1 MYIFLNL
8 LELGVLFDK
17 NHPQTTINNAMN
29 SIANKYPDIHNILL
43 VDEVVSV
50 NEVSTAKS
58 LCIWSNIKTTISNL
72 DFLVALNPQG
82 VKFKRNFRV
91 VPPKN
96 KNTLSQQLI
105 HKHRNSF
112 ECDSIVEHFKS
123 LPNTSYLDTKYDLKT
138 ELSSLPTG
146 RLPLWVEEII
156 EVPIETIF
164 ESIKGKYIFEQET
177 VTLIYNEHG
186 LSNERRENV
195 EKYCFEN
202 GWNFQHYS
210 HFFGCED
217 QVIILFECSLLFE
230 LISRGR
236 NAIIFITN
244 SR

>member
-1 MYIFLNL
+1 
-8 LELGVLFDK
+8 
-17 NHPQTTINNAMN
+17 MN
-29 SIANKYPDIHNILL
+29 SIVKKYPDIHNILL

-58 LCIWSNIKTTISNL
+58 LCIWSNINTTTPNL

-82 VKFKRNFRV
+82 VKFKSKFRV

-96 KNTLSQQLI
+96 KNTLCQQLI

-123 LPNTSYLDTKYDLKT
+123 LPNTSYLDANNDLKI
-138 ELSSLPTG
+138 EQSRLPTG
-146 RLPLWVEEII
+146 RMPLWVEEII
-156 EVPIETIF
+156 EAPIETIF
-164 ESIKGKYIFEQET
+164 ECINGKYILEKET

-186 LSNERRENV
+186 LSNERRENL
-195 EKYCFEN
+195 EKYCLEN
-202 GWNFQHYS
+202 GWNCQHYS

-230 LISRGR
+230 LISRAR
-236 NAIIFITN
+236 TEVIFITN
-244 SR
+244 IQ